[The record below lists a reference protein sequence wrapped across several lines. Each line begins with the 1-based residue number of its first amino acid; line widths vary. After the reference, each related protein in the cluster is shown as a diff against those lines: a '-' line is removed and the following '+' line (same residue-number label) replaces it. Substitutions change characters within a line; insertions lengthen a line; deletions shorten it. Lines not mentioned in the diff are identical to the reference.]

1 MLSCGLYDP
10 HLKKLKLTYPQYLVM
25 MALWEEDM
33 VSISKISESTFIDS
47 GSMTPIL
54 KRLID
59 KKLISITACKEDR
72 RQKVVALTKKG
83 EKLRDEALERLPEL
97 ASCFTSIS
105 TEEALTLKKILKKL
119 FTGLVDD

>member
-1 MLSCGLYDP
+1 
-10 HLKKLKLTYPQYLVM
+10 M